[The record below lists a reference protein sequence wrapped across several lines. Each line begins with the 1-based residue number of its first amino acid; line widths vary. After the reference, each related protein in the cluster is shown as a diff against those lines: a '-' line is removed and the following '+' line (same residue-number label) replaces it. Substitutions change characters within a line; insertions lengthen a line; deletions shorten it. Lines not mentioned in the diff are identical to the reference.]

1 MPNLITIDF
10 ETYYDK
16 EYGLKKFTTEQ
27 YIRDEK
33 FEVIGVAVKDKGVTK
48 WFTGTHAE
56 TKAFLDS
63 YNMHEHF
70 VLGHNMRFDA
80 AILSWIFDIHPLGL
94 FDTMS
99 MAQILHGLTESVSLA
114 NLSQLYQLGEK
125 GTEVLDALGKRRLD
139 FTHNDL
145 AKYGSYCINDVE
157 LTYELFTELK
167 DKFTAPEM
175 KLIDL
180 TIRMFTEPKLE
191 LNKGLL
197 IKHLHEVK
205 EAKEKLLATV
215 CVEAIALP
223 AGTDR
228 TIVGKEVLMSNPK
241 FAELLIQQGVNPP
254 MKISAT
260 TGKPTYAFAKTD
272 EEFKALLEHD
282 NPYVQALAAAR
293 LGNKSTIEE
302 TRTENFIQIANRGK
316 LPVPL
321 KYSGAV
327 VSHRWSGVDGINLQN
342 LPRTSE
348 LRRAICAP
356 KGYKLVASDLS
367 NIELRLAYWF
377 AGSTKKI
384 QLIRDGVDL
393 YKQSASE
400 ITGTPYNEVNKDLRY
415 IFKVV
420 NLSGIYGVGAQK
432 MHSILKQGGVEKE
445 LYEVANIV
453 KAYRMAN
460 AELVAAWNA
469 AGVLLENIRAG
480 KVFRIGNNGVITSVP
495 HKGMMKPNGMMLGL
509 PNLRKLR
516 TERGESW
523 AYDKLMGRTI
533 IPEYIHP
540 AKTFQRCIQSLARD
554 IIAEHLIQVSKR
566 YPVVM
571 TVHDELVMLC
581 KDEEVDECK
590 AYVEKCMTTAPT
602 WCSDL
607 PLDCEVGVGDNYMD
621 AK

>member
-16 EYGLKKFTTEQ
+16 EYGLKKFTTEE
-27 YIRDEK
+27 YIRDER
-33 FEVIGVAVKDKGVTK
+33 FEVIGVAVKDRGITK

-80 AILSWIFDIHPLGL
+80 SILSWHFDIHPLGL

-114 NLSQLYQLGEK
+114 NLSKLYELGEK

-167 DKFTAPEM
+167 DKFTSPEM

-197 IKHLHEVK
+197 VRHLAEVRAKK
-205 EAKEKLLATV
+205 EDLLNSVAVDKET
-215 CVEAIALP
+215 
-223 AGTDR
+223 
-228 TIVGKEVLMSNPK
+228 LMSNPK
-241 FAELLIQQGVNPP
+241 FAAILESMKIKVP
-254 MKISAT
+254 MKESPT
-260 TGKPTYAFAKTD
+260 TGLQTYALAKTD
-272 EEFKALLEHD
+272 EGFKALLEHED
-282 NPYVQALAAAR
+282 PYVQALAAAR
-293 LGNKSTIEE
+293 IGNKSTIEE
-302 TRTENFIQIANRGK
+302 TRTETFINIANRGK

-356 KGYKLVASDLS
+356 KGYKIVASDLS

-377 AGSTKKI
+377 AQSHGKI
-384 QLIRDGVDL
+384 QQIKDGIDL
-393 YKQSASE
+393 YKQSAAD

-420 NLSGIYGVGAQK
+420 NLSGIYGVGANK
-432 MHSILKQGGVEKE
+432 MHSILKQGGVEKD
-445 LYEVANIV
+445 LNEVKNIV
-453 KAYRMAN
+453 YAYRRAN
-460 AELVAAWNA
+460 PELVEAWQD
-469 AGVLLENIRAG
+469 AGTMLESVRAG
-480 KVFRIGNNGVITSVP
+480 QHYHMGNGGIIESVP
-495 HKGMMKPNGMMLGL
+495 HEGMIKPNGMMLGL
-509 PNLRKLR
+509 PNLRKLK
-516 TERGESW
+516 TDTGESW
-523 AYDKLMGRTI
+523 AYDKLMGRTL

-540 AKTFQRCIQSLARD
+540 SKTFQRCIQSLARD
-554 IIAEHLIQVSKR
+554 IIAEQLIQVAKR

-590 AYVEKCMTTAPT
+590 AYVEKCMTTAPY

-607 PLDCEVGVGDNYMD
+607 PLGCEVGVGDNYMD

>member
-16 EYGLKKFTTEQ
+16 EYGLKKFTTEE

-33 FEVIGVAVKDKGVTK
+33 FEVIGVAVKDKGITK
-48 WFTGTHAE
+48 WVSGTYDE
-56 TKAFLDS
+56 IKSFLDS

-70 VLGHNMRFDA
+70 VLGHNMKFDA
-80 AILSWIFDIHPLGL
+80 AILSWHFDIHPLGL

-99 MAQILHGLTESVSLA
+99 MAQIIHGLTESVSLA
-114 NLSQLYQLGEK
+114 NLSKLYKLGEK
-125 GTEVLDALGKRRLD
+125 GTEVLDALGKRRVD
-139 FTHNDL
+139 FTPNEMCSY
-145 AKYGSYCINDVE
+145 AKYCINDVE

-167 DKFTAPEM
+167 DKFTSPEM

-197 IKHLHEVK
+197 IRHLHEVK

-228 TIVGKEVLMSNPK
+228 TVVNKEVLMSNPK
-241 FAELLIQQGVNPP
+241 FAELLMEQGVLPP
-254 MKISAT
+254 MKISPT
-260 TGKPTYAFAKTD
+260 TGEATYAFAKTD
-272 EEFKALLEHD
+272 EAFKALLEHD

-293 LGNKSTIEE
+293 IGNKSTIEE

-321 KYSGAV
+321 KYAGAV
-327 VSHRWSGVDGINLQN
+327 VSHRWSGIDGINLQN
-342 LPRTSE
+342 LPRASE

-356 KGYKLVASDLS
+356 KGYKIVASDLS

-377 AGSTKKI
+377 AKSSAKI
-384 QLIRDGVDL
+384 QQIKDGIDL
-393 YKQSASE
+393 YKQSAAD
-400 ITGTPYNEVNKDLRY
+400 ITGIPYNEVNKDLRF

-420 NLSGIYGVGAQK
+420 NLSGIYGVGAVK
-432 MHSILKQGGVEKE
+432 MHLILKQGGVEKD
-445 LYEVANIV
+445 LQEVKNIV
-453 KAYRMAN
+453 YAYRKAN
-460 AELVAAWNA
+460 PDLIEAWQD
-469 AGVLLENIRAG
+469 AGTMLESVRAG
-480 KVFRIGNNGVITSVP
+480 QVYTMGNGDIITSVP
-495 HKGMMKPNGMMLGL
+495 YEGMMKPNGMMLGL

-516 TERGESW
+516 TERGDSW
-523 AYDKLMGRTI
+523 AYDKLLGRTI

-554 IIAEHLIQVSKR
+554 IIAEQLIQVAKR

-581 KDEEVDECK
+581 KDEEVDDCK
-590 AYVEKCMTTAPT
+590 AYVQQCMTTAPA

-607 PLDCEVGVGDNYMD
+607 PLDCEIGIGDNYKD